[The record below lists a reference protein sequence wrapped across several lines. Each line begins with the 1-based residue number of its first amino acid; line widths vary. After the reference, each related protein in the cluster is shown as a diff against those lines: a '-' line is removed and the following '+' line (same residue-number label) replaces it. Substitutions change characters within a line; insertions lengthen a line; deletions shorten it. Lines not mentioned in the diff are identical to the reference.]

1 MAELITE
8 QRKIILAIL
17 RVKSKVVTKY
27 IRAYYRNCN
36 EKEKEINRTS
46 FGYSVVIKPTLSN
59 EKLSR
64 TMNNNID
71 KHVHFQISSK
81 QHQLNILLSF

>member
-17 RVKSKVVTKY
+17 RVKSKVVTKKKF

-81 QHQLNILLSF
+81 